1 MNPWMDAWARLTVLR
16 EKYGLDAAPG
26 EPEMP
31 VTRIPVVGPFSAGKS
46 SLLNTLAQRDLL
58 PVGITATT
66 VFPTEL
72 RLGEDALR
80 VHRDGAVETLAL
92 EALNGLDHTGV
103 TRLEVVCDLPFL
115 RRIPGLLLI
124 DTPGLDSTKEQ
135 EALLREELKSCGGCI
150 LIFPAEAP
158 VVKPGVAAVLSG
170 LPAGAPV
177 LAFLNKCDK
186 LLADELDACA
196 DYLSASLAKIPG
208 LGQVAV
214 GRISACQK
222 DVGPLREAL
231 LDLQIRTA
239 QNQAATAAAIRETAL
254 SLRRYLYLCQKAAE
268 LIGAGTE
275 EQAAAFEGQMNRL
288 QKWTDSE
295 RVRFETSLEACLRR
309 AGQQTVNDM
318 AEIALPVETLLGAGK
333 NPTGYVED
341 FFRELVSSCYQRDF
355 LPDVKSCLYTIDAL
369 TQLRE
374 QDTFTAPFADRIPL
388 PALQMEDEPFPG
400 AGDRLSQALMSLN
413 CLPRLRRRDAA
424 KRMTASL
431 LPELSRLAGE
441 SAQRILRRHTDM
453 LRQEVEKALK
463 QEEAMAK
470 KAFQPLGPDF
480 DEAALRTD
488 LETVETILSRIE
500 E

>member
-16 EKYGLDAAPG
+16 EKYGLGAAASG
-26 EPEMP
+26 QSEMP
-31 VTRIPVVGPFSAGKS
+31 VTKVPVIGPFSAGKS
-46 SLLNTLAQRDLL
+46 SLLNALAQRELL

-66 VFPTEL
+66 SFPTEL

-80 VHRDGAVETLAL
+80 VHRNGSVETLEL
-92 EALNGLDHTGV
+92 EALHSLDPAGV

-135 EALLREELKSCGGCI
+135 EALLREELKTCGGCI

-170 LPAGAPV
+170 LPADAPV

-196 DYLSASLAKIPG
+196 DYLRISLGKLPG
-208 LGQVAV
+208 MNAVPV
-214 GRISACQK
+214 GRISACER

-231 LDLQIRTA
+231 LDLQIRVA
-239 QNQAATAAAIRETAL
+239 QGQDSMAAAIREAAL
-254 SLRRYLYLCQKAAE
+254 SLRRYLYLCLKAAE
-268 LIGAGTE
+268 LIGAGAE
-275 EQAAAFEGQMNRL
+275 EQTAAFQAQMQHLR
-288 QKWTDSE
+288 KWTDSE
-295 RVRFETSLEACLRR
+295 RKRFETKLEECLRR
-309 AGQQTVNDM
+309 AGGQVVKDL

-333 NPTGYVED
+333 NPTDYVED
-341 FFRELVSSCYQRDF
+341 FFRELVASCYQRDF
-355 LPDVKSCLYTIDAL
+355 LPDVKGCLYTIDAL

-374 QDTFTAPFADRIPL
+374 QETFTAPFADRISIPE
-388 PALQMEDEPFPG
+388 LQLGDDPFPG

-431 LPELSRLAGE
+431 LPALSKLAEE
-441 SAQRILRRHTDM
+441 SAQRILRRQADI
-453 LRQEVEKALK
+453 LRQEVENALL
-463 QEEAMAK
+463 QEEILAE
-470 KAFQPLGPDF
+470 KAFKPFGPDF
-480 DEAALRTD
+480 DEPALRAD
-488 LETVETILSRIE
+488 LEKVEAILSNH
-500 E
+500 